1 MKCGKNDDPAVYRER
16 AREFA
21 HGKTDVPV
29 SVSYSQP
36 KAGFIVSLL
45 NDFGKG
51 KISGQIIAQASDREA
66 ARMLLQLQGIGDW
79 SAKGVLLFQL
89 KRADVMNYADLTL
102 RNYLNDIYDIS
113 HNVSSYTSVE
123 SLTDFPDTAENRN
136 LIDALA
142 TENGWE
148 PYRSVILHLMY
159 HLQEENLVLV

>member
-1 MKCGKNDDPAVYRER
+1 MKCGKNDDPFVYRER

-29 SVSYSQP
+29 SVPFSQP

-45 NDFGKG
+45 KDFDEG
-51 KISGQIIAQASDREA
+51 KISGHRFAEASDREA
-66 ARMLLQLQGIGDW
+66 ARMLLQLKGIGDW
-79 SAKGVLLFQL
+79 GAMGVLLFQM
-89 KRADVMNYADLTL
+89 KRANIMNYGDLTL
-102 RNYLNDIYDIS
+102 RNYLNDLYDIN
-113 HNVSSYTSVE
+113 HNDSSYTSLE

-136 LIDALA
+136 LIDDLA
-142 TENGWE
+142 TKNGWE